1 MENGFDK
8 WLLNAQVDEMDRT
21 EYKREMRRVLFLV
34 GIWILGTGLAFAELG
49 RSLTDLKILKNL
61 AVVRETLLY
70 NRTFVLAVAEDKATT
85 GRQAQY
91 LFLSGECVQI
101 RYFSGKSPWT
111 ETKAQSVWREQ
122 FGELS
127 NKKTEEQNL
136 VIFAGA
142 NGEEMLMGKGKY
154 SPALLIQSPRMS
166 KIRNLWMEGQ
176 PSEFQTRREN
186 DLDFS
191 LWGFGPSPSDDN
203 AK

>member
-1 MENGFDK
+1 MAYDFP
-8 WLLNAQVDEMDRT
+8 ASARVDGIDRT
-21 EYKREMRRVLFLV
+21 EYSRWMRRGLFLAC
-34 GIWILGTGLAFAELG
+34 IWMLGTGLAFAELG
-49 RSLTDLKILKNL
+49 KSLTDLKILKNL

-122 FGELS
+122 FGDLS
-127 NKKTEEQNL
+127 NKKTEEANL
-136 VIFAGA
+136 LIFLGP

-154 SPALLIQSPRMS
+154 APALLIQSPRMT

-176 PSEFQTRREN
+176 PADFQTKREN

-191 LWGFGPSPSDDN
+191 LWGFGPAPSDDG

>member
-1 MENGFDK
+1 
-8 WLLNAQVDEMDRT
+8 
-21 EYKREMRRVLFLV
+21 MRRVFLLAV
-34 GIWILGTGLAFAELG
+34 ISALGTGLALAELG
-49 RSLTDLKILKNL
+49 KSLTDLKILKNL

-70 NRTFVLAVAEDKATT
+70 NRTFVLAVAEDKATA

-91 LFLSGECVQI
+91 LFLTGECVQI

-111 ETKAQSVWREQ
+111 EARAQTIWREQ
-122 FGELS
+122 FGDLS
-127 NKKTEEQNL
+127 NRKTEEENL
-136 VIFAGA
+136 LIFLGS

-154 SPALLIQSPRMS
+154 APALLIQSPRMT

-176 PSEFQTRREN
+176 PAEFETRREN

-191 LWGFGPSPSDDN
+191 LWGFGPAPVDDG